1 MGQGD
6 MGQLGLGEEMVER
19 KKPFPVGGALEDK
32 KVVQVVCGGMH
43 TVALTKEG
51 RVRGGRRRG
60 QWVTLHT
67 LTPSLPTPFHCLSTT
82 SHSHFLHSPTFTLHT
97 LTPPLPAPSHCHY
110 SHSHAITSHTLSL
123 SLFIPSL
130 HHFSHPPTVTPSQ
143 VFTWGCNDEGAL
155 GRTVG
160 EEGEEFAA
168 GEVERLSGVMVV
180 QVSAGDSHTAALTT
194 SGSIYCWGV
203 FRVGVASC

>member
-1 MGQGD
+1 

-123 SLFIPSL
+123 SLHTLTPSL
-130 HHFSHPPTVTPSQ
+130 PTPSHCRSSYPHSITSRTLPLSPPHRSSPGAAMTRVRWDAQ
-143 VFTWGCNDEGAL
+143 WGRRGRSLQL
-155 GRTVG
+155 GRWRG
-160 EEGEEFAA
+160 CRE
-168 GEVERLSGVMVV
+168 
-180 QVSAGDSHTAALTT
+180 
-194 SGSIYCWGV
+194 
-203 FRVGVASC
+203 